1 MRHEG
6 AVDREKKTN
15 TEETYEESA
24 NHLFFQQGTFYKD
37 KWTLDISHCL
47 NWWLNMLP
55 NFAIANRHLSCTVA
69 LISPAPNP
77 QHSHVINSL
86 KVLRCLYSSVGWPPW
101 LWPPAQAVFQ
111 CVLVRT
117 NKQKAFVTLPPTPLE
132 LPLVMYLPLNVIF
145 HTRAWCSIRKYSRE
159 RIMRQGIEK
168 LSRKKSQE
176 L

>member
-86 KVLRCLYSSVGWPPW
+86 KVLRCLYSSVG
-101 LWPPAQAVFQ
+101 
-111 CVLVRT
+111 
-117 NKQKAFVTLPPTPLE
+117 
-132 LPLVMYLPLNVIF
+132 
-145 HTRAWCSIRKYSRE
+145 
-159 RIMRQGIEK
+159 
-168 LSRKKSQE
+168 
-176 L
+176 